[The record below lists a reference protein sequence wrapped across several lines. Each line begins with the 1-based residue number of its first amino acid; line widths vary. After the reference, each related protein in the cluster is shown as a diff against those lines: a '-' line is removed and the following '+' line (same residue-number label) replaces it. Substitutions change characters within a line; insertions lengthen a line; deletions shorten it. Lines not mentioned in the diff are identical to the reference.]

1 MQGWVDLHP
10 VIFAVSDLVFL
21 ILVISFVISWWSGWA
36 LLARKFRAREQFRGE
51 RRWWISGRMRW
62 LAGYHNCLIAG
73 ANPEGLYLA
82 TFPFFPLFHPPLFI
96 PWTEIQVPGGGRI
109 MFGGIR
115 FELGNDLRLP
125 VRLYRL
131 FGNIGDD
138 LKRDAGAG
146 WPASSVVSPL

>member
-1 MQGWVDLHP
+1 LQGWVDRYPAL
-10 VIFAVSDLVFL
+10 FAVFGVVF
-21 ILVISFVISWWSGWA
+21 IVFVVSFLISWWSGWA
-36 LLARKFRAREQFRGE
+36 LLARKFRAQEPFRGK

-62 LAGYHNCLIAG
+62 LAGYHNCLVVG
-73 ANPEGLYLA
+73 ANLEGLYLA
-82 TFPFFPLFHPPLFI
+82 LWFLPFFHPPLFI
-96 PWTEIQVPGGGRI
+96 PWTEIRVSGEGLV
-109 MFGGIR
+109 MFGGVR

-146 WPASSVVSPL
+146 WPSGSVVSPR